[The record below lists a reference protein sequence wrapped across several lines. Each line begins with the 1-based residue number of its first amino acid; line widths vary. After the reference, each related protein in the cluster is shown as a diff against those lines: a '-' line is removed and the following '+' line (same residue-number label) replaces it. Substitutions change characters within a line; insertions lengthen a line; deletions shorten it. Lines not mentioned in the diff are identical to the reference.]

1 MLGAA
6 VVHHEIENH
15 ANVALVRLVEKMVKV
30 RARSVV
36 LLDRFVIGRVV
47 AVIARR
53 LEDRHQPDA
62 VDAQV
67 VAEVIEFRSDAV
79 EVADAVAIGVDKAAY
94 EDLVE
99 DCAAR
104 PLASWRWTHRALAIG
119 RGGGGAGK
127 KREKRGREGD

>member
-6 VVHHEIENH
+6 MVHHEIENY
-15 ANVALVRLVEKMVKV
+15 ANVALVRLVEKTVKV

-36 LLDRFVIGRVV
+36 LLDRFVIGGVV

-67 VAEVIEFRSDAV
+67 VAEVVEFGGEAV
-79 EVADAVAIGVDKAAY
+79 EVADAVAIGVGEAAH

-104 PLASWRWTHRALAIG
+104 PLARWRWTHRALASG
-119 RGGGGAGK
+119 SSSRRGA
-127 KREKRGREGD
+127 RS